1 MNPSEFLQ
9 SINTE
14 NFEQIALA
22 TFARQYATLPVYR
35 QYVDILGKQNPKH
48 LNEIPFIPI
57 EFFKQHQV
65 VCQDLPIVKTFQSSG
80 TTQQRR
86 SQHFIS
92 DLRWYDASLL
102 LGFERVFGNPIDYV
116 FIALLPSYLENG
128 DSSLIYMVDQLIQK
142 SNSSLSGY
150 YLSQMDEVLS
160 VYHRALSQGRKP
172 FVFGV
177 SYALLDLA
185 ETGVQLSQGL
195 VLETGGMKG
204 RRAELTKAELH
215 AKLCSGFGLQQIYS
229 EYGMTEL
236 LSQAYSIS
244 EQTFACPPWM
254 QIRIRDAYDP
264 FTEVPFGQKGGIN
277 VIDMANQNSCAF
289 IQTDDLG
296 RLSPEGF
303 SLEGRL
309 MASDV
314 RGCNQLVD

>member
-1 MNPSEFLQ
+1 VNPSEFLQ

-86 SQHFIS
+86 SQHCIS

-160 VYHRALSQGRKP
+160 VYHWALSQGRKP

-277 VIDMANQNSCAF
+277 VIDLANQNSCAF

-296 RLSPEGF
+296 RLSPKGF

>member
-86 SQHFIS
+86 SQHCIS

-102 LGFERVFGNPIDYV
+102 LGFERVFGNPSDYV

-160 VYHRALSQGRKP
+160 VYHRALSQERKP

-215 AKLCSGFGLQQIYS
+215 AKLCRGFGLQQIYS

-277 VIDMANQNSCAF
+277 VIDLANQNSCAF

>member
-1 MNPSEFLQ
+1 M
-9 SINTE
+9 
-14 NFEQIALA
+14 
-22 TFARQYATLPVYR
+22 
-35 QYVDILGKQNPKH
+35 LGKQNPKH
-48 LNEIPFIPI
+48 LGEIPFIPI

-65 VCQDLPIVKTFQSSG
+65 VCQDLPIVKIFQSSG
-80 TTQQRR
+80 TTQQLR

-102 LGFERVFGNPIDYV
+102 LGFERVFGNPTDYV

-150 YLSQMDEVLS
+150 YLSKVEEVNNAYQL
-160 VYHRALSQGRKP
+160 ALAQGKKP
-172 FVFGV
+172 FIFGV

-185 ETGVQLSQGL
+185 ETKVQLSQGL

-277 VIDMANQNSCAF
+277 VIDLANQNSCAF

>member
-1 MNPSEFLQ
+1 
-9 SINTE
+9 
-14 NFEQIALA
+14 
-22 TFARQYATLPVYR
+22 
-35 QYVDILGKQNPKH
+35 
-48 LNEIPFIPI
+48 
-57 EFFKQHQV
+57 
-65 VCQDLPIVKTFQSSG
+65 
-80 TTQQRR
+80 
-86 SQHFIS
+86 
-92 DLRWYDASLL
+92 
-102 LGFERVFGNPIDYV
+102 
-116 FIALLPSYLENG
+116 
-128 DSSLIYMVDQLIQK
+128 MVDQLIQK

-150 YLSQMDEVLS
+150 YLSQMDEVLT

-254 QIRIRDAYDP
+254 QIRIRDAY
-264 FTEVPFGQKGGIN
+264 
-277 VIDMANQNSCAF
+277 VIDLANQNSCSF

-296 RLSPEGF
+296 RLCSDGF

>member
-9 SINTE
+9 SINAE

-22 TFARQYATLPVYR
+22 TFARQYATLPIYKK
-35 QYVDILGKQNPKH
+35 YVDILGKQNPRC
-48 LNEIPFIPI
+48 LSEIPCIPI

-65 VCQDLPIVKTFQSSG
+65 ICQDQPTVKTFRSSG

-86 SQHFIS
+86 SQHLIA

-102 LGFERVFGNPIDYV
+102 LGFERVFGNPTDYV

-150 YLSQMDEVLS
+150 YLSKVEEVNNAYQL
-160 VYHRALSQGRKP
+160 ALAQGKKP
-172 FVFGV
+172 FIFGV

-185 ETGVQLSQGL
+185 ETKVQLSEGL

-215 AKLCSGFGLQQIYS
+215 AKLCSGFGLQKIYS

-277 VIDMANQNSCAF
+277 VIDLANQNSCAF

-296 RLSPEGF
+296 RLVSNGF

-309 MASDV
+309 MAADI

>member
-9 SINTE
+9 SINAE
-14 NFEQIALA
+14 NFEHAALA
-22 TFARQYATLPVYR
+22 TFERQYATLPVYR
-35 QYVDILGKQNPKH
+35 QYVDMLGKQNPKH
-48 LNEIPFIPI
+48 LGEIPFIPI

-65 VCQDLPIVKTFQSSG
+65 VCKDLPIVKIFQSSG
-80 TTQQRR
+80 TTQQLR

-102 LGFERVFGNPIDYV
+102 LGFERVFGNPTDYV

-150 YLSQMDEVLS
+150 YLSKVEEVNNAYQL
-160 VYHRALSQGRKP
+160 ALAQGKKP
-172 FVFGV
+172 FIFGV

-215 AKLCSGFGLQQIYS
+215 ARLCSRFGLQKIYS

-264 FTEVPFGQKGGIN
+264 FAEVPFGQKGGIN
-277 VIDMANQNSCAF
+277 VIDLANQNSCSF

-296 RLSPEGF
+296 RLVSNGF

-309 MASDV
+309 MASDI

>member
-86 SQHFIS
+86 SQHCIS

-102 LGFERVFGNPIDYV
+102 LGFERVFGNPTDYV

-150 YLSQMDEVLS
+150 YLSKVEEVNNAYQL
-160 VYHRALSQGRKP
+160 ALAQGKKP
-172 FVFGV
+172 FIFGV

-185 ETGVQLSQGL
+185 ETKVQLSQGL

-277 VIDMANQNSCAF
+277 VIDLANQNSCAF